1 MVPMRVMLSDDY
13 PMVRKGLRSIL
24 ESSGEYEVCGEAGDG
39 SQTLELAIQLVPDIL
54 ILDLSMPPPSGLE
67 VAARL
72 RHSLPLTKILVTT
85 MHDSEEML
93 RAAAATGVA
102 GYLLKSDA
110 EQCLVTALKAVRSG
124 ELFVSPS
131 FDPAVVS
138 AVKELF
144 G

>member
-1 MVPMRVMLSDDY
+1 MLSDDY

-24 ESSGEYEVCGEAGDG
+24 ESSGGYEVCGEADDG
-39 SQTLELAIQLVPDIL
+39 TQTLELAARLAPDIL

-72 RHSLPLTKILVTT
+72 RESLPLTKILVTT

-93 RAAAATGVA
+93 RAAAASGVA

-110 EQCLVTALKAVRSG
+110 EECLVKALTVVRSG
-124 ELFVSPS
+124 EVFISPS
-131 FDPAVVS
+131 FAPEVVS

-144 G
+144 E